1 MTSTNRETSRI
12 DWAERAARLEFEC
25 DAFIDGRFIASSSGQ
40 RFATY
45 NPATGKRL
53 ADVARCNGED
63 VDAAVAAAQ
72 GVFRRGDWS
81 RASPAERNN
90 VLTRLADLLQSEA
103 EDMALT
109 ETLDVGKPI
118 RDSLSVDLPSAV
130 RCLRWYAE
138 AIDKVYG
145 EVAPTGMET
154 LATVRRVPVGVV
166 ASVVPWNFPLVMAM
180 TKLAPALA
188 AGNSV
193 VIKPAEQSPLSL
205 LRFARLAQRAGLPDG
220 VLNVVPGFGEEAG
233 QALGLHPDVQ
243 ALSFTGSTAV
253 GKAFLR
259 YAGESNMKKVS
270 LECGG
275 KSANIVLDDCPDLE
289 AAARAS
295 AAAIFFNQGE
305 ICNAGSRLILQ
316 RGIKARFLEL
326 LLDAALEFTPGD
338 PLDPETRMGAL
349 ISPEHCH
356 AVSGFVARARRQGAR
371 PLIGAEP
378 TAAAGSEA
386 FYPPTV
392 LDDISPDMEIAREEV
407 FGPVLCVMT
416 VDTAE
421 EAVRLANDSRYGL
434 AAAVWTRDLSTAFR
448 MEQALE
454 AGTVWINAIRAGD
467 MSIPF
472 GGMKESGLGRD
483 KSLHAFDNVTHLKS
497 TWVAL

>member
-1 MTSTNRETSRI
+1 MTTSVS
-12 DWAERAARLEFEC
+12 DTSLSEWQARVGQLEFER
-25 DAFIDGRFIASSSGQ
+25 DAFIDGGFVPSNSGRRFASS
-40 RFATY
+40 
-45 NPATGKRL
+45 NPATGEVL
-53 ADVARCNGED
+53 VEVARCDGED
-63 VDAAVAAAQ
+63 VDAAVAAA
-72 GVFRRGDWS
+72 RRAFQQGDWS
-81 RASPAERNN
+81 QASPARRRD
-90 VLTRLADLLQSEA
+90 VLLKIADMLQAEA
-103 EDMALT
+103 DAFALT

-118 RDSLSVDLPSAV
+118 RDSLTVDVPAAE

-145 EVAPTGMET
+145 EVAPTATGT

-166 ASVVPWNFPLVMAM
+166 AAVVPWNFPLVMAM

-205 LRFARLAQRAGLPDG
+205 LRFARLAQRAGLPKG

-259 YAGESNMKKVS
+259 YAGDSNMKKVS

-275 KSANIVLDDCPDLE
+275 KSANIVLDDCPDID

-305 ICNAGSRLILQ
+305 ICNAGSRLIVQ
-316 RGIKARFLEL
+316 SGIRERFLEAL
-326 LLDAALEFTPGD
+326 LEAARDFAPGN
-338 PLDPETRMGAL
+338 PLDPDTRMGAL
-349 ISPEHCH
+349 ISPEHCRT
-356 AVSGFVARARRQGAR
+356 VSGYVDRARHQGAR
-371 PLIGAEP
+371 VLIGGEPLTGLTAE
-378 TAAAGSEA
+378 T

-392 LDDISPDMEIAREEV
+392 LDEVSNRMEIASEEI
-407 FGPVLCVMT
+407 FGPVLCVLT
-416 VDTAE
+416 VETAE
-421 EAVRLANDSRYGL
+421 EAVQLANDSRYGL

-467 MSIPF
+467 MSVPF